1 LIDRESSI
9 AWLRERRVTFGFLD
23 LDLGFQTT
31 IFLGLH
37 EGQPYLRDRLREV
50 QNQTIQ
56 SFYLLIVDN
65 FSEDFDRSLIEAEIN
80 SLGMEQGRWLVVRN
94 PVNLGGLGSFQL
106 NLDLVPTEWVTSMHQ
121 DDSYLSHHI
130 NVHLEAIQQ
139 LNSDTL
145 SVSSDL
151 GSLGPNGS
159 RMPALP
165 RANWFLQNPTRI
177 DLFLANVGM
186 QVVPYPSLSLRK
198 NVVEQD
204 LVPWTS
210 TSFSDSELTLRN
222 LMLGAHMFIQEET
235 VLYRENPNSES
246 HVQGIEVRNHG
257 AVMGLLRIFGS
268 TDFNGFIADLEPERR
283 AAFTAKLQQGIRL
296 RISDSNAA
304 DVVSALALEQLAHT
318 WGYSVPNTNEEISK
332 VILGKGQRYSAELL
346 QGLNHLI
353 NENQPSDGIEPKS
366 ALPANLGNDTRVLDE
381 NENKSRKRFS
391 SAAAMRGLAIAILGA
406 LPYHLRR
413 RVYKVIILI
422 YSKLRPGNKWDF
434 NW

>member
-1 LIDRESSI
+1 MIDRESSI
-9 AWLRERRVTFGFLD
+9 AWLHERRVTFGSLD

-31 IFLGLH
+31 IFLGLY
-37 EGQPYLRDRLREV
+37 EGQRYLRDRLREV
-50 QNQTIQ
+50 RNQTNQ

-65 FSEDFDRSLIEAEIN
+65 FSKDFDRSLIEAEIN
-80 SLGMEQGRWLVVRN
+80 SLGMKQGRWMVVRN
-94 PVNLGGLGSFQL
+94 PANLGGLGSFQL

-151 GSLGPNGS
+151 GSLGPTGS

-165 RANWFLQNPTRI
+165 RANWFLQNPTRF
-177 DLFLANVGM
+177 DLFLANIGM

-198 NVVEQD
+198 KAVEQD

-222 LMLGAHMFIQEET
+222 LMLGSHLFIQEET

-268 TDFNGFIADLEPERR
+268 SDFNSFISDLEPERR
-283 AAFTAKLQQGIRL
+283 AAFIAKLQQGVRL
-296 RISDSNAA
+296 RLSDSNAA
-304 DVVSALALEQLAHT
+304 EVVNALALEQLAHT
-318 WGYSVPNTNEEISK
+318 WAYSVISINEELSK
-332 VILGKGQRYSAELL
+332 VFVGKRQRYSADLL

-353 NENQPSDGIEPKS
+353 RENHPSNGIEPKS
-366 ALPANLGNDTRVLDE
+366 VLPASLGNAIRVLDE
-381 NENKSRKRFS
+381 NGNGSRKRFS
-391 SAAAMRGLAIAILGA
+391 STAATRGLVVAILGA
-406 LPYHLRR
+406 LPYRLRR
-413 RVYKVIILI
+413 RVYKVIVFI

-434 NW
+434 KW